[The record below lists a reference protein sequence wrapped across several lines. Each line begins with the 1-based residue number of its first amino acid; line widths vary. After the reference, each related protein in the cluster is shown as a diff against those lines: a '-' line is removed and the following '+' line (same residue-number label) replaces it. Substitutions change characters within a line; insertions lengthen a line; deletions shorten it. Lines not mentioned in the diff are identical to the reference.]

1 MIVLIAGMPRSGS
14 TFSFNVVREVL
25 QVRGTLHQET
35 CEDVLGAVNRA
46 GKARHVLVK
55 AHSLDRASMDLAK
68 AGAFR
73 TVITVRRLEDAI
85 ASWLNAFDTLPEETA
100 TVVLQRWLQMYRELR
115 DRALVVPYDEIDKS
129 PRLAVR
135 RIAHG
140 ICAGVGAMELFRIA
154 HRWEKARV
162 KRRADQIM
170 RGSGVQDLGWS
181 YYDTETFLHRRHI
194 SEHSSR
200 AAEERVAPE
209 RLAPIR
215 AALMEASA
223 AVGLT

>member
-1 MIVLIAGMPRSGS
+1 MPRSGS

-55 AHSLDRASMDLAK
+55 AHALDRASMDLAK

-85 ASWLNAFDTLPEETA
+85 ASWLNAFDTLPEQTA
-100 TVVLQRWLQMYRELR
+100 TAVMQGWLQMYHELR
-115 DRALVVPYDEIDKS
+115 DHSLVVPYEEIDKT

-135 RIAHG
+135 RIARG
-140 ICAGVGAMELFRIA
+140 ICADAGAVELFRIA
-154 HRWEKARV
+154 HRWERARV

-170 RGSGVQDLGWS
+170 RGSQVEDLGWS

-194 SEHSSR
+194 SEYTSL

-209 RLAPIR
+209 RLARIR
-215 AALMEASA
+215 AALEEQLA